1 MGSDVL
7 ADAIAA
13 VRVEARG
20 RLHPLGADSPAMI
33 ALILSKTAD
42 AVATIIGLM
51 MSPHIV
57 ETNLYLRVTIRH
69 LGPLL
74 GVSAA
79 TILVL
84 VLVITVT
91 ESAVV
96 AGLRLDPEAQWAVG
110 VIRFIGYVP
119 LSMVFAGVSL
129 HNVMVIIQEVT
140 I

>member
-1 MGSDVL
+1 MSSDVL

-13 VRVEARG
+13 VRGEGQG
-20 RLHPLGADSPAMI
+20 RIHPLGADRPAMI
-33 ALILSKTAD
+33 ALILSKMAD
-42 AVATIIGLM
+42 AVATIIGIT

-57 ETNLYLRVTIRH
+57 ETNLYLRITIRH

-74 GVSAA
+74 GVMTA

-84 VLVITVT
+84 VLVIAVT

-96 AGLRLDPEAQWAVG
+96 AGLQLDPEAQWAVG

-119 LSMVFAGVSL
+119 LSMVYAGVSL
-129 HNVMVIIQEVT
+129 HNVTVIIQE
-140 I
+140 ISI